1 MATTKKA
8 GLWSDVDDVAT
19 FAHQVC
25 EDIRESDTRALH
37 DRLTVECARRP
48 GQMAQALMA
57 LAAWVNPDERITA
70 RLDRVERIAEVKAEN
85 VMRARGVRV

>member
-70 RLDRVERIAEVKAEN
+70 RLDRVERIAEVKAEH

>member
-1 MATTKKA
+1 MAVTKKV

-70 RLDRVERIAEVKAEN
+70 RLDRVERIAEVKAEH

>member
-1 MATTKKA
+1 MAATKKA

-25 EDIRESDTRALH
+25 EEIRESDTRALH

-70 RLDRVERIAEVKAEN
+70 RLDRVERIAEVKAEH

>member
-1 MATTKKA
+1 MAATKKP

-70 RLDRVERIAEVKAEN
+70 RLDRVERIAEVKAEH

>member
-1 MATTKKA
+1 MAATKKA

-70 RLDRVERIAEVKAEN
+70 RLDRVERIAQVKAEH

>member
-1 MATTKKA
+1 MAPTKKA

-70 RLDRVERIAEVKAEN
+70 RLDRVERIAEVKAEH

>member
-1 MATTKKA
+1 MAATKKA

-70 RLDRVERIAEVKAEN
+70 RLDRVERIAEVKAEH

>member
-1 MATTKKA
+1 MAATKKA
-8 GLWSDVDDVAT
+8 GLWSDVDDVAA

-70 RLDRVERIAEVKAEN
+70 RLDRVERIAEVKAEH

>member
-1 MATTKKA
+1 MAATKKA

-25 EDIRESDTRALH
+25 EDIRESDTRAMH

-70 RLDRVERIAEVKAEN
+70 RLDRVERIAEVKAEH

>member
-8 GLWSDVDDVAT
+8 RLWSDVDDVAT

>member
-1 MATTKKA
+1 MAATKKA

-70 RLDRVERIAEVKAEN
+70 RLDRVERIAEVKAER

>member
-1 MATTKKA
+1 MAATKKA

-25 EDIRESDTRALH
+25 EDVRESDTRALH

-70 RLDRVERIAEVKAEN
+70 RLDRVERIAEVKAEH
-85 VMRARGVRV
+85 VMRARGVKV

>member
-1 MATTKKA
+1 MAATKKA

-48 GQMAQALMA
+48 AQMAQALMA

-70 RLDRVERIAEVKAEN
+70 RLDRVERIAEVKAEH

>member
-1 MATTKKA
+1 MAATKKA

-85 VMRARGVRV
+85 VMRARGVKV

>member
-1 MATTKKA
+1 MAATKRA

-70 RLDRVERIAEVKAEN
+70 RLDRVERIAEVKAEH

>member
-1 MATTKKA
+1 MAATKKA